1 MMIHSLL
8 LLRLW
13 RLLRL
18 HSLVVHHVQVSI
30 VAAAAAAPV
39 GMAVLHAG
47 RVVVAMVAEVLRG
60 LEVVE
65 VV

>member
-30 VAAAAAAPV
+30 VAAAAAPV